1 LKLLEA
7 TGLYRN
13 QVFKLGAAP
22 FSFSWLS
29 SHLMLGRKRIKVLS
43 SDIINSINCSLFGDV
58 DIENRISYSAN
69 GS

>member
-1 LKLLEA
+1 MQYRTILPLKD
-7 TGLYRN
+7 
-13 QVFKLGAAP
+13 
-22 FSFSWLS
+22 
-29 SHLMLGRKRIKVLS
+29 GRKRIKVLS